1 MIGRRSVLILLM
13 NVIGG
18 FMGYV
23 GVLAIA
29 RSLPNPEETLGLVS
43 FGIGFVGS
51 FFVLT
56 GLGVRA
62 AHIKRVSQGE
72 PFEQSLGTFI
82 LLKVLQAGLAVG
94 ATVLALYIW
103 TDVLGRG
110 FETPVFLPVI
120 FIMLVYHIA
129 LTAADIGI
137 ATFTARLETA
147 RSETS
152 HLVGTTVRVAGMI
165 VVAVVG
171 LGALDLAWAYTFG
184 AVATGILALW
194 LLFRHSRPA
203 RPPLRLIRS
212 YMKFAFP
219 LALPTA
225 LLALSL
231 NIDKAIIQLFWGAAQ
246 VGYYFAAQLIVV
258 VLMGVIISAIS
269 LLLFPT
275 ISRYHSR
282 NEIDLLRVK
291 SGQAER
297 YLSLTLTPVVAFVL
311 LYPEGVIHVLLSD
324 AFLPAAV
331 VLRLFVLT
339 TYVVALTVPRGA
351 ILQGVDRSDLAG
363 RVGLL
368 GAVVTLGLYPVLIPT
383 SIFGLNLAGLGP
395 EGAVISL
402 LAGNGAAFG
411 LSLLYSHRI
420 VGDRV
425 QARILLHFAAA
436 AATSLVFLLLVS
448 PGSGMTWQWF
458 HLIGFSLAFLGTYVA
473 LLTVVRE
480 FRRDDLQFFR
490 DILDPRKMA
499 EYIQRELRKE
509 RGP

>member
-13 NVIGG
+13 NLIGG
-18 FMGYV
+18 LLGYV
-23 GVLAIA
+23 GVLVIA
-29 RSLPNPEETLGLVS
+29 RFLANPEETLGLVS

-72 PFEQSLGTFI
+72 PLEQSLGTFI
-82 LLKVLQAGLAVG
+82 LLKVLQTGLAVG

-129 LTAADIGI
+129 LTVADIGV
-137 ATFTARLETA
+137 ATFTARLQTA

-152 HLVGTTVRVAGMI
+152 NLVGTAVRVAGMI
-165 VVAVVG
+165 VVAVLG
-171 LGALDLAWAYTFG
+171 LGAADLAWAYTFG

-194 LLFRHSRPA
+194 LLLRHTWPA
-203 RPPLRLIRS
+203 RPPRKLIQS
-212 YMKFAFP
+212 YVKFAFP
-219 LALPTA
+219 LAIPTA

-246 VGYYFAAQLIVV
+246 VGYYFAAQRIVILI
-258 VLMGVIISAIS
+258 GVMISAIS

-275 ISRYHSR
+275 VSRYHSR

-291 SGQAER
+291 AGQAER
-297 YLSLTLTPVVAFVL
+297 YLSLTLAPVVAFVL
-311 LYPEGVIHVLLSD
+311 VYPEGIIHVLLSD
-324 AFLPAAV
+324 AFLPAAN

-339 TYVVALTVPRGA
+339 TYVLALTVPRGA
-351 ILQGVDRSDLAG
+351 ILQGVDRADLAG
-363 RVGLL
+363 RMILL
-368 GAVVTLGLYPVLIPT
+368 GAVVTLALYPVLIPT

-402 LAGNGAAFG
+402 LAGNVAAFG
-411 LSLLYSHRI
+411 LALLYSHRI

-425 QARILLHFAAA
+425 QARILLHLAAA
-436 AATSLVFLLLVS
+436 AAISLVFLLLVP
-448 PGSGMTWQWF
+448 PGTGTTWQWF
-458 HLIGFSLAFLGTYVA
+458 HLIGFSLAFLGAYVA
-473 LLTVVRE
+473 LLTAIRE
-480 FRRDDLQFFR
+480 FRRGDLQFFR

-509 RGP
+509 KGP